1 MSAIGVI
8 YMARGLD
15 SNWRARVTRFI
26 ASYLRHPAG
35 IDHQLYVIL
44 KELAEPADWHW
55 TKDQFAPLQPVIID
69 DPSSSVGN
77 GAFLKAC
84 KYVDEPAVCMLASS
98 AEIMHDN
105 WLVKLYD
112 VLNLPNV
119 GLVGCCGSSAFIPYW
134 FPELAYPNLHI
145 RTPTFMIWRSLF
157 QEIAGPFDFSSKQN
171 DCAFEHGPNSMTHQV
186 LAAGKKALVV
196 ETERVIEPDAWGD
209 TTYRNNL
216 QNVLIHDRGARDYH
230 DL

>member
-1 MSAIGVI
+1 
-8 YMARGLD
+8 
-15 SNWRARVTRFI
+15 
-26 ASYLRHPAG
+26 
-35 IDHQLYVIL
+35 
-44 KELAEPADWHW
+44 
-55 TKDQFAPLQPVIID
+55 
-69 DPSSSVGN
+69 
-77 GAFLKAC
+77 
-84 KYVDEPAVCMLASS
+84 MLASS